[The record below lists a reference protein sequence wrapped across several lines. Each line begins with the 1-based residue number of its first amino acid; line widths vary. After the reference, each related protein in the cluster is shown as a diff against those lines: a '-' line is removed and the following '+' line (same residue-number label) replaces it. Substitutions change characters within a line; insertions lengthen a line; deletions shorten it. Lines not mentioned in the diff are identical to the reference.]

1 MSLRLSQYLDPS
13 CILLQVKNRRRP
25 DALAEVAD
33 LLRTHPDV
41 TSFEGF
47 YEDLL
52 SRDRLAST
60 SIGHGVSLPHSR
72 TSHVRRIVVAVGRS
86 DRGLPDDSGPPL
98 RLLFILGTPRSEPG
112 DYLMLVGAL
121 CRLIKEPA
129 NRELLLN
136 APTPE
141 TFLAAIITL
150 ENKILGPVK

>member
-13 CILLQVKNRRRP
+13 CILLQVKSRRLP
-25 DALAEVAD
+25 EALSEVAG

-47 YEDLL
+47 YEELL

-60 SIGHGVSLPHSR
+60 SIGHGVALPHSR

-112 DYLMLVGAL
+112 DYLLLVGTL
-121 CRLIKEPA
+121 CRLIKDPT

-141 TFLAAIITL
+141 AFLAAIIAL
-150 ENKILGPVK
+150 ENRILGQAK